1 MYGMAIVLVRTTRTA
16 HRAFVFVVVAVC
28 ALALE
33 EVIIGVVSTQYDVIV
48 SPSCAILL
56 SNYDNQWQ

>member
-1 MYGMAIVLVRTTRTA
+1 MLVRTTRTA

-56 SNYDNQWQ
+56 SNYDNQ